1 MVLDRLLSDLGA
13 QIGVFKVT
21 AISSLLHLIAARLRL
36 LTPTVLL
43 VLCQVLLI
51 QIFEHLL
58 LGCDALRLVLLC
70 LG

>member
-13 QIGVFKVT
+13 EIGVFKVT

-58 LGCDALRLVLLC
+58 LGCDAL
-70 LG
+70 